1 MTATATIAENL
12 KTRVS
17 GTFPATGF
25 AAGVSPEQIAAGRS
39 IPPGLM
45 PPCVL
50 ILAGDGAVEDST
62 LTRRQRFQL
71 VLIDLLKGRGDARAA
86 SAWTQFDALQAL
98 FPQDGVEVGGGF
110 RLYGRND
117 DRFVINP
124 SYSLLRQRRNSSC
137 RMAEE

>member
-25 AAGVSPEQIAAGRS
+25 VAGATSEQIAAGKS

-50 ILAGDGAVEDST
+50 ILAGDGAVEDGT
-62 LTRRQRFQL
+62 LTRTQRFQL
-71 VLIDLLKGRGDARAA
+71 VLVDRLKGRGDARAT
-86 SAWTQFDALQAL
+86 SVWTQFDTLQAL
-98 FPQDGVEVGGGF
+98 FPPDGVEVGGTVFLPESF
-110 RLYGRND
+110 RVLECADNRAAACLT
-117 DRFVINP
+117 VAAVTP
-124 SYSLLRQRRNSSC
+124 
-137 RMAEE
+137 A

>member
-17 GTFPATGF
+17 GTFAATGF
-25 AAGVSPEQIAAGRS
+25 AASVTPEQIAAGRS

-50 ILAGDGAVEDST
+50 ILAGDGVIEDST

-71 VLIDLLKGRGDARAA
+71 VLIDLLKGRGDARAV

-98 FPQDGVEVGGGF
+98 FPQDGVEVSGTVFLPESF
-110 RLYGRND
+110 RVLECADNRAAACLT
-117 DRFVINP
+117 VAAVTP
-124 SYSLLRQRRNSSC
+124 
-137 RMAEE
+137 A

>member
-17 GTFPATGF
+17 GTFAATGF
-25 AAGVSPEQIAAGRS
+25 AAGITPEQIAAGRS
-39 IPPGLM
+39 VPPGLM

-71 VLIDLLKGRGDARAA
+71 VLIDLLKGRGDARAV

-98 FPQDGVEVGGGF
+98 FPQDGVEVSGTVFLPESF
-110 RLYGRND
+110 RVLECTDNRAAACLT
-117 DRFVINP
+117 VAAVTP
-124 SYSLLRQRRNSSC
+124 
-137 RMAEE
+137 A

>member
-12 KTRVS
+12 KTRVTS
-17 GTFPATGF
+17 SFAATGF
-25 AAGVSPEQIAAGRS
+25 VAGATPEQIAAGRS

-71 VLIDLLKGRGDARAA
+71 VLIDKLKGHGDTRAT
-86 SAWTQFDALQAL
+86 SAWTQFDTLQAL
-98 FPQDGVEVGGGF
+98 FPQDGVEVGETVFLPESF
-110 RLYGRND
+110 RVLECADNRAAACLT
-117 DRFVINP
+117 VAAVTP
-124 SYSLLRQRRNSSC
+124 S
-137 RMAEE
+137 

>member
-17 GTFPATGF
+17 GSFAATGF
-25 AAGVSPEQIAAGRS
+25 AAGVTPEQIAAGRS

-71 VLIDLLKGRGDARAA
+71 VLIDLLKGRGDARAV
-86 SAWTQFDALQAL
+86 SAWTQFDTLQAL
-98 FPQDGVEVGGGF
+98 FPQDGVEVSGTVFLPESF
-110 RLYGRND
+110 RVLECADNRAAACLT
-117 DRFVINP
+117 VAAVTP
-124 SYSLLRQRRNSSC
+124 
-137 RMAEE
+137 A

>member
-12 KTRVS
+12 KTRVTS
-17 GTFPATGF
+17 SFAATGF
-25 AAGVSPEQIAAGRS
+25 VAGATPEQIAAGRS

-71 VLIDLLKGRGDARAA
+71 VLIDRLKGRGDARAA
-86 SAWTQFDALQAL
+86 SAWTQFDTLQGL
-98 FPQDGVEVGGGF
+98 FPLDGVEVSGTVFLPESF
-110 RLYGRND
+110 RVLECADNRAAACLT
-117 DRFVINP
+117 VAAVTP
-124 SYSLLRQRRNSSC
+124 
-137 RMAEE
+137 A

>member
-17 GTFPATGF
+17 GTFPGTGF

-71 VLIDLLKGRGDARAA
+71 VLIDRLKGRGDARAV
-86 SAWTQFDALQAL
+86 SAWTQFDTLQAL
-98 FPQDGVEVGGGF
+98 FPQDGVEVGGTVFLPESF
-110 RLYGRND
+110 RVLECADNRAAACLT
-117 DRFVINP
+117 VAAVTP
-124 SYSLLRQRRNSSC
+124 
-137 RMAEE
+137 A

>member
-25 AAGVSPEQIAAGRS
+25 AAGITPEQIAAGRS
-39 IPPGLM
+39 VPPGLM

-71 VLIDLLKGRGDARAA
+71 VLIDLLKGRGDARAL

-98 FPQDGVEVGGGF
+98 FPQDGVEVGGTVFLPESF
-110 RLYGRND
+110 RVLECADNRAAACLT
-117 DRFVINP
+117 VAAVTP
-124 SYSLLRQRRNSSC
+124 
-137 RMAEE
+137 A

>member
-25 AAGVSPEQIAAGRS
+25 AAGVTPEQIAAGRS
-39 IPPGLM
+39 VPPGLM

-50 ILAGDGAVEDST
+50 ILAGDGEVEDSA

-71 VLIDLLKGRGDARAA
+71 VLIDLLKGRGDARAV
-86 SAWTQFDALQAL
+86 SAWTQFDTLQAL
-98 FPQDGVEVGGGF
+98 FPQDGVELSGTVFLPESF
-110 RLYGRND
+110 RVLECADNRAAACLT
-117 DRFVINP
+117 VAAVAP
-124 SYSLLRQRRNSSC
+124 
-137 RMAEE
+137 A

>member
-25 AAGVSPEQIAAGRS
+25 AAGITPEQIAAGRS
-39 IPPGLM
+39 VPPGLM

-50 ILAGDGAVEDST
+50 ILAGDGAVEDGT

-71 VLIDLLKGRGDARAA
+71 VLIDRLKGRGDARAT
-86 SAWTQFDALQAL
+86 SVWTQFDALQAL
-98 FPQDGVEVGGGF
+98 FPQDGVEVGGTVFLPESF
-110 RLYGRND
+110 RVLECADNRAAACLT
-117 DRFVINP
+117 VAAVTP
-124 SYSLLRQRRNSSC
+124 
-137 RMAEE
+137 A

>member
-25 AAGVSPEQIAAGRS
+25 AAGVTPEQIAAGRS

-50 ILAGDGAVEDST
+50 ILAGDGEVEDST

-71 VLIDLLKGRGDARAA
+71 VLIDRLKGRGDARAV
-86 SAWTQFDALQAL
+86 SAWTQFDTLQAL
-98 FPQDGVEVGGGF
+98 FPQDGVEVSGTVFLPESF
-110 RLYGRND
+110 RVLECTDNRAAACLT
-117 DRFVINP
+117 VAAVTP
-124 SYSLLRQRRNSSC
+124 
-137 RMAEE
+137 A

>member
-25 AAGVSPEQIAAGRS
+25 VAGATPEQIAAGKS

-50 ILAGDGAVEDST
+50 ILAGDGTVEDST
-62 LTRRQRFQL
+62 LTRTQRFQL
-71 VLIDLLKGRGDARAA
+71 VLIDRLKGRGDARAT
-86 SAWTQFDALQAL
+86 SAWTQFDTLQAL
-98 FPQDGVEVGGGF
+98 FPPDGVEVGGAVFLPESF
-110 RLYGRND
+110 RVLECADNRAAACLT
-117 DRFVINP
+117 VAAVTP
-124 SYSLLRQRRNSSC
+124 
-137 RMAEE
+137 A